1 MAIDQSTPLGNPS
14 DPSLDDINYLAELA
28 KQNQERRALAEQEI
42 KDDTQYKAVQED
54 ARDNPEGW
62 GVKGVAKE
70 LQSVLT
76 GGVQDT
82 LSSVVTF
89 PERTADML
97 SGEMGRE
104 IKEKGEYRPD
114 WTPFGSYEN
123 PIETRTWWGQLLR
136 GTVHFGTLAVGITAA
151 ASAAGISAP
160 ASIAGMA
167 GYSLIRAAGIGAI
180 ADLISKTSDGEN
192 ALGMLRDRFGWMDT
206 PISTRDD
213 EHPLMWKLK
222 NVVEGMGIGLVFDGV
237 SMALTRGGSRA
248 KIEARN
254 RNVQEITVQKALQEV
269 RDFETEFRAAKNK
282 PIADQHQGAYS
293 SEQKVYDA
301 WETQKQT
308 RKNWGSE
315 EGSTGSIIR
324 PILTE
329 RAAKT
334 GQMPEEVAENILRG
348 LYSEPKF
355 QETIRQ
361 LKQGNKTVL
370 EVFGDSL
377 EAHQRITLGR
387 NAAEMTTE
395 EYLEEILKASDTYDI
410 KDSTGNVIDTITTI
424 TSEDVVVT
432 DMITGTLI
440 KQLRDMGISGREMA
454 EFFDLGA
461 IDGPAA
467 QVANTLMTAL
477 TEAKRAR
484 VMKSENF
491 RALGA
496 GKKRKFLEETVSKD
510 MVDTRDSIMSIL
522 EIAKD
527 DPSDEL
533 MNALFEVFSSMRTVN
548 NLDDF
553 DAWAR
558 KMIKGGRFDE
568 KSPERTGALIRELQT
583 MFSHSVLSGPKTP
596 VRALMGTSMATFTR
610 PFATTLGAVLRLPF
624 TGDFTQVR
632 AGLASMNAMME
643 AIPEA
648 YELFFTRLNSYWSGD
663 VSNIKTRFVEF
674 TQADENWELLRRYYE
689 DSGRASVGDQALF
702 KMAHM
707 ARAANQS
714 NFLTYSTK
722 LMAATDDAFAHILG
736 RAKMRERAFRS
747 AMDAQSN
754 GKAITIDNEF
764 MKAYEDDFHA
774 QIFDSDGNIKDEATK
789 YARKEVTLTQDLT
802 GFAKGLND
810 VFSANPWARPFFLFA
825 RTGVNGLALTAK
837 HTPGFNFLVK
847 EFNDIA
853 WASPDNL
860 TEVAKYGITNATEL
874 ANAKAL
880 QTGRLAM
887 GTSVIFMASQKFMSG
902 ELTGNGP
909 TDRQK
914 RQMWL
919 DAGWIPRSIKLGDVW
934 VSYDAIEPFNQILSL
949 ISDVGD
955 NSLLMGEEWT
965 EDYLMKT
972 ALVVMQG
979 ISSKSYLAG
988 MQQFVDLVA
997 GKPGQLER
1005 IAAGLLNNQVP
1016 LSSLRNDI
1024 GKLFTPYTRE
1034 LSSGVVQS
1042 IRNRNLITEGL
1053 SEEPLPIKYDLL
1065 TGRPIKDHDFM
1076 TRAWNMFIPMNF
1088 NLDYGAGKEL
1098 LFQSGYDLR
1107 IASYYSPD
1115 GIDLT
1120 DYPELRSRY
1129 QEEIGKQNLE
1139 AQLAKLSKQKR
1150 IRDSIEEMYFD
1161 IRSGKRGEYQAMDYY
1176 HNYAIDELFSR
1187 ARDIAWNRMSNN
1199 PLVGRLQMEK
1209 TLKRR
1214 RRTSKVLQVGSN
1226 QKRNALK
1233 ESTILNMYK

>member
-1 MAIDQSTPLGNPS
+1 MALDPTNPFDEQLKAS
-14 DPSLDDINYLAELA
+14 ESLAETA
-28 KQNQERRALAEQEI
+28 KLSLEQTTQKEVEDE
-42 KDDTQYKAVQED
+42 KDKTYQTVQKD

-62 GVKGVAKE
+62 GIQGVAKE

-82 LSSVVTF
+82 LSSVATF

-97 SGEMGRE
+97 SGEMSRE
-104 IKEKGEYRPD
+104 IEEKGSYKPD
-114 WTPFGSYEN
+114 WSPFNSYEN

-136 GTVHFGTLAVGITAA
+136 GTVHFGTMALGVTAV

-167 GYSLIRAAGIGAI
+167 GYSLIRAAAIGATT
-180 ADLISKTSDGEN
+180 DLISKTSDGEN

-206 PISTRDD
+206 PLSTKDD

-222 NVVEGMGIGLVFDGV
+222 NIVEGMGIGLVFDGV
-237 SMALTRGGSRA
+237 SMALTKGASRA
-248 KIEARN
+248 KVEARN
-254 RNVQEITVQKALQEV
+254 RNVQEITVQKGLDEI
-269 RDFETEFRAAKNK
+269 RDFQAEFRGAKNK
-282 PIADQHQGAYS
+282 PVADQHQAAYS
-293 SEQKVYDA
+293 SEQKVVDA
-301 WETQKQT
+301 WETQKKT
-308 RKNWGSE
+308 RQDWGSE

-334 GQMPEEVAENILRG
+334 GKMPEEVAQSILRG

-361 LKQGNKTVL
+361 LKEGNKTVL

-410 KDSTGNVIDTITTI
+410 KDSSGNVIDTITTI
-424 TSEDVVVT
+424 TSQDVVVT

-440 KQLRDMGISGREMA
+440 KQLRDMGIAGREMA

-484 VMKSENF
+484 VMKSQNF
-491 RALGA
+491 RDLGA
-496 GKKRKFLEETVSKD
+496 GKKKEFLEATVSKD
-510 MVDTRDSIMSIL
+510 MADTRDSIMSIL

-533 MNALFEVFSSMRTVN
+533 LNALFEVFSSMKTVN

-558 KMIKGGRFDE
+558 KMIKGGKLE
-568 KSPERTGALIRELQT
+568 PKGPERTGALIRELQA

-596 VRALMGTSMATFTR
+596 FRALLGTASATFTR
-610 PFATTLGAVLRLPF
+610 PFATTLGAMIRLPF

-632 AGLASMNAMME
+632 AGMASMNAMME

-663 VSNIKTRFVEF
+663 VSSIKTRFVEF
-674 TQADENWELLRRYYE
+674 TQGDENWELLRRYYE
-689 DSGRASVGDQALF
+689 DSGRATVGDQALF
-702 KMAHM
+702 AMANM

-754 GKAITIDNEF
+754 GRAVTIDHSL

-774 QIFDSDGNIKDEATK
+774 QIFDSSGNIKDEATK
-789 YARKEVTLTQDLT
+789 FARKEVTLTQDLT
-802 GFAKGLND
+802 GFSKGLND

-853 WASPDNL
+853 FARPDNL
-860 TEVAKYGITNATEL
+860 TEVAKYGITNAVEL

-914 RQMWL
+914 RQSWI
-919 DAGWIPRSIKLGDVW
+919 DAGYIPRSIKIGDVW
-934 VSYDAIEPFNQILSL
+934 IGYDSIEPFNQILS
-949 ISDVGD
+949 IIADVGD

-965 EDYLMKT
+965 EDNLQKT
-972 ALVVMQG
+972 ALVIAQG
-979 ISSKSYLAG
+979 FASKSYLSG
-988 MQQFVDLVA
+988 MQQFVELFS
-997 GKPGQLER
+997 GKPGQIER
-1005 IAAGLLNNQVP
+1005 IAGSMLNNQVP
-1016 LSSLRNDI
+1016 LSSLRNDL

-1034 LSSGVVQS
+1034 LSSGVIQS
-1042 IRNRNLITEGL
+1042 LRNRNLMTEGL
-1053 SEEPLPIKYDLL
+1053 AAEPLPIKYDLL

-1076 TRAWNMFIPMNF
+1076 TRAWNMFIPVNF
-1088 NLDYGAGKEL
+1088 NLDYGAGKEF
-1098 LFQSGYDLR
+1098 LFQSGYDMR
-1107 IASYYSPD
+1107 IASYFSPT

-1120 DYPELRSRY
+1120 DYPAIRSEY
-1129 QEEIGKQNLE
+1129 QKAIGQQNLE
-1139 AQLAKLSKQKR
+1139 VKLARLSRNRRIQLSL
-1150 IRDSIEEMYFD
+1150 EEMYTD
-1161 IRSGKRGEYQAMDYY
+1161 IRSGKRGEYQATDYY
-1176 HNYAIDELFSR
+1176 HNYAIDRLFME
-1187 ARDIAWNRMSNN
+1187 ARVRAWNTIKDDPRIT
-1199 PLVGRLQMEK
+1199 RLSSDMRIKKEDKRAKRFSSGIIPK
-1209 TLKRR
+1209 TVPD
-1214 RRTSKVLQVGSN
+1214 TIP
-1226 QKRNALK
+1226 
-1233 ESTILNMYK
+1233 ILNIYR

>member
-1 MAIDQSTPLGNPS
+1 MALDPTNPTDDQL
-14 DPSLDDINYLAELA
+14 DPSLKDLNYLAEVA
-28 KQNQERRALAEQEI
+28 KRNEQRNAEI
-42 KDDTQYKAVQED
+42 KQEQTEEKQYQTVQQD

-62 GVKGVAKE
+62 GVKGLAKE

-82 LSSVVTF
+82 LSSVATF
-89 PERTADML
+89 PERTADL
-97 SGEMGRE
+97 VSGEMKRE
-104 IKEKGEYRPD
+104 IEATGTYKPE
-114 WTPFGSYEN
+114 WTPFNSYEN

-136 GTVHFGTLAVGITAA
+136 GTVHFGTMAVGITAA
-151 ASAAGISAP
+151 AGAAGISAP

-180 ADLISKTSDGEN
+180 SDLVSKTSDGEN

-206 PISTRDD
+206 PLSTQDD

-222 NVVEGMGIGLVFDGV
+222 NIVEGMGIGLVFDGV
-237 SMALTRGGSRA
+237 SMALTKGGSRA
-248 KIEARN
+248 KVEARN
-254 RNVQEITVQKALQEV
+254 RSVYEQTVQKGLDEL
-269 RDFETEFRAAKNK
+269 REFEEEFRAAKNK
-282 PIADQHQGAYS
+282 PIADQHQGAYT
-293 SEQKVYDA
+293 SEQQVYDA
-301 WETQKQT
+301 WETQK
-308 RKNWGSE
+308 RIRNEWGSE

-334 GQMPEEVAENILRG
+334 GKMPEEVAESILRG

-355 QETIRQ
+355 KETIRQ

-387 NAAEMTTE
+387 DAAEMSTE

-410 KDSTGNVIDTITTI
+410 KEGGNVIDTITTI
-424 TSEDVVVT
+424 TSSDVVVT

-491 RALGA
+491 RQLGA
-496 GKKRKFLEETVSKD
+496 GKKRKFLEETVAKD
-510 MVDTRDSIMSIL
+510 MADTRDSIMSIL

-533 MNALFEVFSSMRTVN
+533 MNSLFEVFSSMKTVN

-558 KMIKGGRFDE
+558 KMIKGGRLEE
-568 KSPERTGALIRELQT
+568 KGPARTGALIRELQT

-596 VRALMGTSMATFTR
+596 VRAIMGTSMATFTR
-610 PFATTLGAVLRLPF
+610 PFATTLGAVIRLPF
-624 TGDFTQVR
+624 TGDFTSVR
-632 AGLASMNAMME
+632 AGMASMNAMMG

-674 TQADENWELLRRYYE
+674 TQDDNNWELLRRYYE
-689 DSGRASVGDQALF
+689 DSGRASVGDQVLF
-702 KMAHM
+702 NMANM

-714 NFLTYSTK
+714 NWFTYSTK
-722 LMAATDDAFAHILG
+722 IMAATDDAFAHILG
-736 RAKMRERAFRS
+736 RAKMREKAFRT

-754 GKAITIDNEF
+754 GRPVVITPEL
-764 MKAYEDDFHA
+764 MKAYEDDFYA
-774 QIFDSDGNIKDEATK
+774 QIFDSSGNIKDEATK
-789 YARKEVTLTQDLT
+789 YARKEVTLTQELT
-802 GFAKGLND
+802 GFSKGLND

-837 HTPGFNFLVK
+837 HTPGLNFLVK

-853 WASPDNL
+853 FAKADNL

-887 GTSVIFMASQKFMSG
+887 GSAVVFMASQAFLSG
-902 ELTGNGP
+902 NLTGNGP

-919 DAGWIPRSIKLGDVW
+919 DAGWIPRSWRVGDVW
-934 VSYDAIEPFNQILSL
+934 IGYDAIEPFNQILSL
-949 ISDVGD
+949 IGDIGD

-965 EDYLMKT
+965 KDQFQKT
-972 ALVVMQG
+972 ALVVAQG
-979 ISSKSYLAG
+979 FASKSYLAG
-988 MQQFVDLVA
+988 MQQFVELFS

-1005 IAAGLLNNQVP
+1005 IGAGLLNNQVP
-1016 LSSLRNDI
+1016 LSSLRNDL
-1024 GKLFTPYTRE
+1024 GKLFQPYTRE
-1034 LSSGVVQS
+1034 LSSGVIQS
-1042 IRNRNLITEGL
+1042 LRNRNLMSEGL
-1053 SEEPLPIKYDLL
+1053 ATEPLSIKYDLT

-1076 TRAWNMFIPMNF
+1076 TRAWNMFIPVNF
-1088 NLDYGAGKEL
+1088 NLDHGDGKQF
-1098 LFQSGYDLR
+1098 LFESGYDLR
-1107 IASYYSPD
+1107 IATYFSPD

-1120 DYPELRSRY
+1120 DYPEIRSLY
-1129 QEEIGKQNLE
+1129 QKAIGEQNLE
-1139 AQLAKLSKQKR
+1139 SKLARVSKRKR
-1150 IRDSIEEMYFD
+1150 VRKSLDDMYFD

-1176 HNYAIDELFSR
+1176 HNFIIDDIFST
-1187 ARDIAWNRMSNN
+1187 ARTIAWNQIKNDPRIAKLSS
-1199 PLVGRLQMEK
+1199 EK
-1209 TLKRR
+1209 WLKKQQ
-1214 RRTSKVLQVGSN
+1214 RT
-1226 QKRNALK
+1226 QKRQSSGDLTASLP
-1233 ESTILNMYK
+1233 TGTLPILNMYK

>member
-1 MAIDQSTPLGNPS
+1 MAIDQNTPLGNPL
-14 DPSLDDINYLAELA
+14 DPSLEEVNYLAELA
-28 KQNQERRALAEQEI
+28 KHNQEKRVLAEQEVRDDARY
-42 KDDTQYKAVQED
+42 KDIQAD

-82 LSSVVTF
+82 LSSVLTF
-89 PERTADML
+89 PERTADMF
-97 SGEMGRE
+97 SGEMSRE
-104 IKEKGEYRPD
+104 IEEKGKYKPQ
-114 WTPFGSYEN
+114 WTPFDSYEN

-136 GTVHFGTLAVGITAA
+136 GTVHFGTMALGVTAA
-151 ASAAGISAP
+151 AGAAGISAP
-160 ASIAGMA
+160 ASLAGMA
-167 GYSLIRAAGIGAI
+167 GYSLIRAAAIGATS
-180 ADLISKTSDGEN
+180 DLISKTSDGEN

-206 PISTRDD
+206 PLSTKDG
-213 EHPLMWKLK
+213 ELPLMYKLK
-222 NVVEGMGIGLVFDGV
+222 NIVEGMGIGLVFDGV
-237 SMALTRGGSRA
+237 SMALTKGGARA
-248 KIEARN
+248 KVEARN

-269 RDFETEFRAAKNK
+269 RDFETEFRASKNK
-282 PIADQHQGAYS
+282 PVADQHQGAYT

-301 WETQKQT
+301 YETQKRT
-308 RKNWGSE
+308 RQEWGSE

-334 GQMPEEVAENILRG
+334 GMMPEEVAENILKG

-361 LKQGNKTVL
+361 LRKGNKTVL

-387 NAAEMTTE
+387 NAADMSTE
-395 EYLEEILKASDTYDI
+395 EYLGEILRSSDTYDI
-410 KDSTGNVIDTITTI
+410 KEGGEVIDTITTI
-424 TSEDVVVT
+424 TSSDVVVT

-496 GKKRKFLEETVSKD
+496 GKAKKEFLEATVSKD

-522 EIAKD
+522 DLAKGD
-527 DPSDEL
+527 TSDEL
-533 MNALFEVFSSMRTVN
+533 MNALFEVFSSMKTVN

-596 VRALMGTSMATFTR
+596 FRALLGTSMATFSR

-632 AGLASMNAMME
+632 AGLASMNAMKE

-663 VSNIKTRFVEF
+663 VTNIKTRFVEF
-674 TQADENWELLRRYYE
+674 TQADENWELLRRYFE
-689 DSGRASVGDQALF
+689 DSGRASTGDQALF
-702 KMAHM
+702 KMANM

-736 RAKMRERAFRS
+736 RAKMREKAFHS

-754 GKAITIDNEF
+754 GRPIIIDNEF
-764 MKAYEDDFHA
+764 MKAYEDDFHS
-774 QIFDSDGNIKDEATK
+774 QIFDSSGNIKDEATK

-802 GFAKGLND
+802 GFSKGLND
-810 VFSANPWARPFFLFA
+810 VFSSNPWARPFFLFA

-853 WASPDNL
+853 FAKPEDL
-860 TEVAKYGITNATEL
+860 REVAKYGITNATEL

-887 GTSVIFMASQKFMSG
+887 GTAVIFMASQKFMSG

-934 VSYDAIEPFNQILSL
+934 VGYDAIEPFNQILSL
-949 ISDVGD
+949 IGDIGD

-965 EDYLMKT
+965 EDQFMKT
-972 ALVVMQG
+972 ALVLMQG

-1016 LSSLRNDI
+1016 LSSLRNDL
-1024 GKLFTPYTRE
+1024 GKLFTPHTRE
-1034 LSSGVVQS
+1034 LSSGIIQS
-1042 IRNRNLITEGL
+1042 IRNRNLMTEGL
-1053 SEEPLPIKYDLL
+1053 AEEALPIKYDLL

-1076 TRAWNMFIPMNF
+1076 TRAWNMFIPVAF
-1088 NLDYGAGKEL
+1088 NLDHGDGKNL
-1098 LFQSGYDLR
+1098 LFSSGYDLR
-1107 IASYYSPD
+1107 IATYYSPT
-1115 GIDLT
+1115 GINLT
-1120 DYPELRSRY
+1120 DYPEIRSKY
-1129 QEEIGKQNLE
+1129 QEAIGKQNLE
-1139 AQLAKLSKQKR
+1139 AKLAKLAKKR
-1150 IRDSIEEMYFD
+1150 RIQDSLLQMYVD
-1161 IRSGKRGEYQAMDYY
+1161 IRGGKRGEYQAMDYY
-1176 HNYAIDELFSR
+1176 HNFVIDELFSD
-1187 ARDIAWNRMSNN
+1187 AREIAWNTIANDPRIVELEREAFIKKDKRSRKKSLTGSAVGDLQ
-1199 PLVGRLQMEK
+1199 PL
-1209 TLKRR
+1209 
-1214 RRTSKVLQVGSN
+1214 
-1226 QKRNALK
+1226 
-1233 ESTILNMYK
+1233 LNMYK